1 MSFVPI
7 GETIKRGSWPGT
19 TRGIFLSLRVEKV
32 LDELLPKFLP
42 SVAIKVKIRSFRQG
56 KLTLLTS
63 SPAVSQEIFL
73 NSAVITK
80 ELNKL
85 LGGKI
90 VEEIKL
96 KITLEA

>member
-7 GETIKRGSWPGT
+7 GETIKRGCWLGT
-19 TRGIFLSLRVEKV
+19 TRGILLSLRVEKV
-32 LDELLPKFLP
+32 LNELLPKFLP
-42 SVAIKVKIRSFRQG
+42 SLASKVKIRSFRQG
-56 KLTLLTS
+56 KFTLLTS

-73 NSAVITK
+73 NSAVIKK

-96 KITLEA
+96 KVTLEA